1 MDISIKITD
10 RKGQTHEVKVPTDMA
25 LNLMQVVRA
34 YELEPIGTVGI
45 CGGMAMCPTCQC
57 YVDNDINLPEKR
69 EAEEATLSR
78 LLHVKNNSRLSCQI
92 PVTKELE
99 GIEIVLAPYF

>member
-10 RKGQTHEVKVPTDMA
+10 RKGLTHEVKVPTDMA

-34 YELEPIGTVGI
+34 YELEPMGTVGI

-57 YVDNDINLPEKR
+57 YVGNDVNLPEKR
-69 EAEEATLSR
+69 EEESATLSR
-78 LLHVKNNSRLSCQI
+78 LLHVKSNSRLSCQI
-92 PVTKELE
+92 PITKELE
-99 GIEIVLAPYF
+99 GIEIVLAPYL

>member
-99 GIEIVLAPYF
+99 GIEIVLAPYL

>member
-10 RKGQTHEVKVPTDMA
+10 RKGLTHQVKVPTDMA

-45 CGGMAMCPTCQC
+45 CGGMAMCHTCQC
-57 YVDNDINLPEKR
+57 YIDNEVDLPQKR
-69 EAEEATLSR
+69 EAEQATLSK
-78 LLHVKNNSRLSCQI
+78 LLHVKNNSRLGCQI
-92 PVTKELE
+92 PVTSALE
-99 GIEIVLAPYF
+99 GLEIELAPLF

>member
-34 YELEPIGTVGI
+34 YELEPNGTVGI
-45 CGGMAMCPTCQC
+45 CGGIAMCPTCHC
-57 YVDNDINLPEKR
+57 YVGNEVDFPEKR
-69 EAEEATLSR
+69 EAEEATLSK
-78 LLHVKNNSRLSCQI
+78 LLYVKNNSRLSCQI

>member
-1 MDISIKITD
+1 MDITIKITD
-10 RKGQTHEVKVPTDMA
+10 RNGLAHEVKVPTDMG

-34 YELEPIGTVGI
+34 YELEPLGTVGI

-57 YVDNDINLPEKR
+57 YVENDSNLPEKR
-69 EAEEATLSR
+69 EVEIATLSK
-78 LLHVKNNSRLSCQI
+78 LMHVESNSRLSCQI

-99 GIEIVLAPYF
+99 GLAIALAPYL

>member
-10 RKGQTHEVKVPTDMA
+10 RKGQTHQVKVPTDMA

-34 YELEPIGTVGI
+34 YELEPNGTVGI
-45 CGGMAMCPTCQC
+45 CGGIAMCPTCHC
-57 YVDNDINLPEKR
+57 YVGNEVDFPEKR
-69 EAEEATLSR
+69 EVEEATLSK
-78 LLHVKNNSRLSCQI
+78 LLYVKNNSRLSCQI

>member
-1 MDISIKITD
+1 
-10 RKGQTHEVKVPTDMA
+10 
-25 LNLMQVVRA
+25 MQVVRA

-57 YVDNDINLPEKR
+57 YVGNDVNLPEKR

>member
-10 RKGQTHEVKVPTDMA
+10 RKGLTHEVKVPTDMA

-57 YVDNDINLPEKR
+57 YVGNDVNLPEKR
-69 EAEEATLSR
+69 EEESATLSR
-78 LLHVKNNSRLSCQI
+78 LLHVRPNSRLSCQI

-99 GIEIVLAPYF
+99 GIEIVLAPYL

>member
-57 YVDNDINLPEKR
+57 YVGNDVNLPEIR

-78 LLHVKNNSRLSCQI
+78 LLHVKHNSRLSCQI

-99 GIEIVLAPYF
+99 GMEISLAPYL